1 MEICFLPWLVH
12 PCDFTWTLNL
22 FYFYP
27 FMRILLLVPFLILPF
42 WRLPVWISFKIMPTS
57 ECFFF
62 FSHISIC
69 LYLHLYMQAYLC
81 INTDIGIYI
90 DIHLSLVL
98 GLQYQHYHIFC
109 MDSSFKRLTR
119 LSSMIFKMYPCP
131 FIIFLWQQKEV
142 QNPHLSSKT

>member
-62 FSHISIC
+62 SHISIY

-109 MDSSFKRLTR
+109 MDSSFKQLTR

-131 FIIFLWQQKEV
+131 FIIFLWQRKEV

>member
-1 MEICFLPWLVH
+1 
-12 PCDFTWTLNL
+12 
-22 FYFYP
+22 
-27 FMRILLLVPFLILPF
+27 
-42 WRLPVWISFKIMPTS
+42 
-57 ECFFF
+57 
-62 FSHISIC
+62 
-69 LYLHLYMQAYLC
+69 MQAYLC

-109 MDSSFKRLTR
+109 MDSSFIQLTR

-131 FIIFLWQQKEV
+131 FIIFLWQRKEV